1 MAYDLKKEFS
11 LKFTL
16 KKISKEMP
24 DGTIKIQIAPL
35 ENDYKGQ
42 KLPKTIFAYG
52 YFLSPYVGDEYACK
66 AEFRLSERMGY
77 YLVLKGMPEIVL
89 PGAEKEIIRYIS
101 KNVKGFGKKSA
112 EEVVK
117 ALGAD
122 VIRKVADSPEALE
135 KAKIGLSR
143 KETFAEWCKT
153 KIVLNDL
160 VVKTML
166 LDLPPK
172 TAIQIYETYGN
183 SSLLKITENP
193 YCVLLAGEISF
204 FEADCIAYED
214 SKIYWDDPRRLSSSI
229 ITFLMGKSR
238 GGNVCYPTRNLMG
251 EINKYLWK
259 RGKYTV
265 SDKNED
271 GTRCAVGFNEEQ
283 VQEAILTLEKSGSIV
298 KEESDGETYIYL
310 KRNFDNERTCIE
322 KFADRVELNPDG
334 HTPAFLEPI
343 LEDVRNT
350 FHLDE
355 QQLSAVKMAA
365 LSRLSILTGRPGT
378 GKTYVLKAILQA
390 LYSLDPGT
398 IIELASPTGR
408 AAGRINET
416 TGHKASTL
424 HSVLKIM
431 PGGRSMPGY
440 EDFMLTA
447 DYLIVDES
455 SMIDTETMACLL
467 SRVSSSTRLLFIGD
481 PMQLPSVGPG
491 NVFADMLKVNE
502 ITRTVLTTVYRQESL
517 DSNILFNANS
527 ILDGKTDFKT
537 GGDFEVVSKKNEQDI
552 SDYIVKDCRKHK
564 REIMGGE
571 YLYLAPVH
579 RGTAG
584 VDELN
589 RTIQDV
595 INPARSFESESMD
608 FRRGDRVICTK
619 NDSELEVYNGDMGVV
634 TDIISNES
642 EMAVDVL
649 FDGAENPVSFEGSKI
664 TNLSLAYCLTVHKA
678 QGSEAKGIAMV
689 CSPSHGVMLDSRLIY
704 TGLTRAREKFYCIGS
719 LDAMKQGV
727 MRKSEIQ
734 RYSLLGAGIRK
745 KLQAKMLYM

>member
-24 DGTIKIQIAPL
+24 DGTIKIQASPG

-52 YFLSPYVGDEYACK
+52 YFLSPYVGDDYTCK

-89 PGAEKEIIRYIS
+89 PGAEKEIIKYIS
-101 KNVKGFGKKSA
+101 KNVKGFGKKST
-112 EEVVK
+112 EEVVG

-122 VIRKVADSPEALE
+122 VIRKVADNPEVLE
-135 KAKIGLSR
+135 KAKLGLSR
-143 KETFAEWCKT
+143 KETFAEWCRT

-166 LDLPPK
+166 LNLPPR

-183 SSLLKITENP
+183 SSLLKIAENP
-193 YCVLLAGEISF
+193 YCVLLAGEVGF

-214 SKIYWDDPRRLSSSI
+214 STIYWDDPRRLSSSI

-238 GGNVCYPTRNLMG
+238 GGNICYPTRNLTG
-251 EINKYLWK
+251 EINKYLWR

-265 SDKNED
+265 SDKNKE
-271 GTRCAVGFNEEQ
+271 GKRCAVGFTEEQ
-283 VQEAILTLEKSGSIV
+283 VQEAILTLEKSGSVV
-298 KEESDGETYIYL
+298 KEESNGETYLYL

-322 KFADRVELNPDG
+322 KFADRVELKKDDY
-334 HTPAFLEPI
+334 TPAFLEPI
-343 LEDVRNT
+343 LDAVRNT
-350 FHLDE
+350 FHLDD
-355 QQLSAVKMAA
+355 QQLSAVRMAA

-424 HSVLKIM
+424 HSILKIM
-431 PGGRSMPGY
+431 PGGRAMPGY
-440 EDFMLTA
+440 EEFVLSA

-467 SRVSSSTRLLFIGD
+467 TRVSPNTRLLFIGD

-491 NVFADMLKVNE
+491 NVFADMLKVEE
-502 ITRTVLTTVYRQESL
+502 IPRTVLTTVYRQESL
-517 DSNILFNANS
+517 DSNILYNANA

-537 GGDFEVVSKKNEQDI
+537 GGDFEAITAKNEQEI
-552 SDYIVKDCRKHK
+552 SDYIVKDCRRHK
-564 REIMGGE
+564 REIMEGE
-571 YLYLAPVH
+571 YLYLSPVH

-595 INPARSFESESMD
+595 INPIRSSESDAMD
-608 FRRGDRVICTK
+608 FRRGDRVICMK
-619 NDSELEVYNGDMGVV
+619 NDSELEVYNGDLGVV
-634 TDIISNES
+634 TDIISTENS
-642 EMAVDVL
+642 LSVDVL
-649 FDGAENPVSFEGSKI
+649 FDGAENPVSFEGAKI
-664 TNLSLAYCLTVHKA
+664 TNLALAYCLTVHKA

-689 CSPSHGVMLDSRLIY
+689 CSPSHGIMLDSRLIY

-719 LDAMKQGV
+719 LDTMKQGV
-727 MRKSEIQ
+727 LRKSEIQ
-734 RYSLLGAGIRK
+734 RYSLLGDGIRK
-745 KLQAKMLYM
+745 KLQAKLAYI